1 MHGITWSALR
11 QKFVQMY
18 AAFASRFVFS
28 FLRVATQVNALNFS
42 EPDRWQWLEKWW
54 VFSGYMITL
63 LSIVQVC
70 GALDLL
76 LLVVSANSVSFQDLN
91 VMVFLLFS
99 DESFRIRPDSKSQ
112 GLFFLL
118 SIQYFNLFTT
128 WVIVMQSRN
137 NKAVGLSHCSLLFS

>member
-1 MHGITWSALR
+1 MNRTGDSDL
-11 QKFVQMY
+11 KSDEF
-18 AAFASRFVFS
+18 
-28 FLRVATQVNALNFS
+28 
-42 EPDRWQWLEKWW
+42 
-54 VFSGYMITL
+54 FSGYMITL

-99 DESFRIRPDSKSQ
+99 DESFRIRPDSKSK

-128 WVIVMQSRN
+128 
-137 NKAVGLSHCSLLFS
+137 